1 MPPIYSSD
9 DSDVD
14 FVPHKKWIGH
24 ERSMHEVLGGGR
36 VADLLLWRNINVSA
50 ALLAG
55 TTLIWFMFEVVEY
68 NFVTLVCH
76 TSITAMLVMFIW
88 RTVAEIF
95 HRFLSPKSSFPKNC
109 IIITLSTC
117 ISNFICFL
125 QVYHFSVREP
135 PNIPKLIL
143 EGSMF
148 NEIARTFHARFNQF
162 LAKLLDIACG
172 RDVVLFALAI
182 FVLYIL
188 SVIGSCFSFLNLLYL
203 GFLCMQTLPFLYDRY
218 EEEVDHLVGRMARE
232 VKRLYRRFDKQ
243 FLNKIPR
250 GPVKEKKTK

>member
-95 HRFLSPKSSFPKNC
+95 H
-109 IIITLSTC
+109 
-117 ISNFICFL
+117 
-125 QVYHFSVREP
+125 REP